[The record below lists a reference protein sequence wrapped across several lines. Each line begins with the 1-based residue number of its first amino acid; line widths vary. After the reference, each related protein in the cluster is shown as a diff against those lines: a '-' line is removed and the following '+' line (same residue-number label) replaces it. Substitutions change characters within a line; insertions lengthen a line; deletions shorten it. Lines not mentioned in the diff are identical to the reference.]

1 MGQPGGGCAGCA
13 VSAVLEGDA
22 PPRLA
27 PMLLTDLDV
36 VLALELAVYPFPWTR
51 GNFVD
56 SLAAGHWMRVLRHD
70 DRTLAGYSVAL
81 PGVDE
86 MHLLNLTV
94 APARQGRGLG
104 RSLLDALV
112 AECLRLQH
120 AALWLEV
127 RESNPRARS
136 IYRRYGFA
144 EVGLRRG
151 YYPAAGRREDA
162 IVMKLAL
169 AENA

>member
-1 MGQPGGGCAGCA
+1 M
-13 VSAVLEGDA
+13 SALPNADA

-27 PMLLTDLDV
+27 PMLLTDLDAV
-36 VLALELAVYPFPWTR
+36 IAVEQAVYPFAWTR

-56 SLAAGHWMRVLRHD
+56 SLAAGHWARVLRAGD
-70 DRTLAGYSVAL
+70 GSLAGYAVAL

-94 APARQGRGLG
+94 APTRQSRGLG
-104 RSLLDALV
+104 RGLLDALV
-112 AECLRLQH
+112 AECRRASL
-120 AALWLEV
+120 ATLWLEV

-136 IYRRYGFA
+136 VYRRYGFE

-151 YYPAAGRREDA
+151 YYPAVGGREDA
-162 IVMKLAL
+162 IVMKLVVLHGARD
-169 AENA
+169 AVD